1 MILIMF
7 GPPGAGK
14 GTQAKRLAA
23 HFNVPHLS
31 TGDMFRENIKNGT
44 DLGLLAKSFMDKG
57 DLVPDEVTVNML
69 RARVQNGDCAGGFIL
84 DGFPRTVPQ
93 AQALDKMLKKDN
105 LAPTRVLALD
115 VPDAVVIERQTG
127 RRMAPQSGRI
137 YHVTFNPPKVD
148 GKCDETGE
156 ELIQRADDKADVVKE
171 RLNVYRKQTE
181 PVRAYY
187 AEQGLVSVVD
197 GSRAMDEVFAD
208 LVSQVSEK

>member
-14 GTQAKRLAA
+14 GTQAQRLAA